1 MNNNNAGKNF
11 LLLLLGLGMLG
22 GGLVLFFS
30 QVQLRTVGYSFWGF
44 IGNRNV
50 TGVLFIPLI
59 LGIVLWI
66 LFSKSIWPKILTW
79 VSVVAMILCVI
90 SSLRFEFHA
99 DGFTTI
105 MYIIL
110 IFGGGALTLKK
121 LYIDSPGRG
130 RNKED
135 NNEEYKLK

>member
-1 MNNNNAGKNF
+1 MKNSAGKNF

-22 GGLVLFFS
+22 AGLVLFFS

-44 IGNRNV
+44 VGNRNI

-59 LGIVLWI
+59 LGIVLWV

-110 IFGGGALTLKK
+110 IFVGGALTLKK
-121 LYIDSPGRG
+121 LYIDSPN
-130 RNKED
+130 RNSDKED
-135 NNEEYKLK
+135 DINDIKSK